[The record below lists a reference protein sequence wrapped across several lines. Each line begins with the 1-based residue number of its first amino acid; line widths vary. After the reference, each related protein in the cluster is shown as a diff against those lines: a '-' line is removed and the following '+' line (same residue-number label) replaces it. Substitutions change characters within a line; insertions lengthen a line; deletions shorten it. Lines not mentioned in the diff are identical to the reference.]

1 MNQPLNAL
9 MRKLNWQLNELNL
22 HLHESQ
28 TQSQSLT
35 EQIQAI
41 DDHINQAR
49 PKPLVINPDLEMSRL
64 NFMTQE
70 ANKKDELSAELK
82 NHQDVES
89 KLKEKIQRVKTEL
102 KMLEKYLERE
112 ESSHNEQQKKAHDNA
127 LDEWVIQKRVSL

>member
-35 EQIQAI
+35 EQIQEI

-127 LDEWVIQKRVSL
+127 LDEWVIQKMVSL